1 MRQGGTQKGRDKLS
15 WGKGGGLEGDVEG
28 KEETERECVC
38 VCVRLRSQGC
48 GLISPDNKKGVP
60 STSFGAVT
68 LPLLFCRRR
77 SATLSTQ
84 LQALSCFKL

>member
-38 VCVRLRSQGC
+38 VCACVLKAVALYLQITKRECPAPPL
-48 GLISPDNKKGVP
+48 VP
-60 STSFGAVT
+60 
-68 LPLLFCRRR
+68 
-77 SATLSTQ
+77 
-84 LQALSCFKL
+84 